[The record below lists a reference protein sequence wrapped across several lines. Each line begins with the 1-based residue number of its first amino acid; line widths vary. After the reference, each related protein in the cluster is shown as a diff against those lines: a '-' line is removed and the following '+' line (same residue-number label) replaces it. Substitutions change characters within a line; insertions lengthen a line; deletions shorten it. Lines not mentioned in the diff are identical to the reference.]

1 MAGCLNAL
9 HLSEDNARILLLI
22 LVLGLYMLLGA
33 LFFQY
38 LESPLEQEVVEKY
51 WRVYNKF
58 RDHFVNDSVPQDL
71 EEFHNMLYAYGNAT
85 AIGIIHKK
93 PRWDFSGSFHFVT
106 TIVSTI
112 GYGSTAPQTTP
123 GKLFVIVYGFLG
135 CSGGILF
142 FNLFLERIITLLAYI
157 LRALYIRKLLR
168 SGQDLSEDERN
179 ESLEEWKPS
188 VYWVMLCLIV
198 ASIVIAGCASF
209 VYVPYENWTYLE
221 SIYFCFVSFST
232 IGFGDY
238 VSAQAIDY
246 PNSSLYSF
254 WNYIFLILGCSCI
267 YSLFNVTSIV
277 IKQFLNWLIY
287 EMDMFC
293 CRKPPDKTGRVL
305 RRHSIRVQRERER
318 RRRSSITLPKTIR
331 RERNRPLG
339 RICDVVPQADD
350 DSNGFDENSD
360 GARRLSGEL
369 ISMKD
374 LLTANKVS
382 LAVMQK
388 QLYETAQMQREGQAE
403 PWSERRDGK
412 FTPGTVG
419 PLAIVSK
426 KLGSTK

>member
-1 MAGCLNAL
+1 
-9 HLSEDNARILLLI
+9 
-22 LVLGLYMLLGA
+22 
-33 LFFQY
+33 
-38 LESPLEQEVVEKY
+38 
-51 WRVYNKF
+51 
-58 RDHFVNDSVPQDL
+58 
-71 EEFHNMLYAYGNAT
+71 
-85 AIGIIHKK
+85 
-93 PRWDFSGSFHFVT
+93 
-106 TIVSTI
+106 
-112 GYGSTAPQTTP
+112 
-123 GKLFVIVYGFLG
+123 
-135 CSGGILF
+135 
-142 FNLFLERIITLLAYI
+142 
-157 LRALYIRKLLR
+157 
-168 SGQDLSEDERN
+168 LSEDERN

-374 LLTANKVS
+374 LLTA
-382 LAVMQK
+382 
-388 QLYETAQMQREGQAE
+388 
-403 PWSERRDGK
+403 
-412 FTPGTVG
+412 
-419 PLAIVSK
+419 
-426 KLGSTK
+426 